1 MGNFLTNSWHFNQIR
16 FALGVGGLFTFYGIV
31 GFFVWMFGDTFGYGT
46 TQKIVIIALVLL
58 TLPFVLIIGF
68 VSSRRQKKKA
78 AALEAEKSAGEAAPV
93 EQKAVA
99 APESEDFIKGAEEVA
114 QFLKNSD
121 LAAGGKD
128 AIYSLPW
135 YLTMG
140 TPKSGKSS
148 LVLGSNLNFQTL
160 PSQRA
165 SEQKFIRPTRT
176 VDWRVT
182 SDAVFLDTAGRF
194 QTEGEDAEEW
204 NSLLDTIKKYRAN
217 RPLDGLILSVS
228 AERILHADE
237 REIEE
242 QAKVLRNRL
251 DEARQR
257 LKVRFPVYLV
267 FTHADAIE
275 GFRDSFSTSK
285 QEGKNLVW
293 GATIPLEKSDTAAS
307 LFDGEYEILQD
318 SIMKRRLLR
327 LSAPFPPVRQL
338 RIFNFPLHFGSA
350 RRKLGAFVTTLFRPN
365 PFSES
370 PFLRGFYFTAVP
382 INRPPMRGN
391 QTLANAA
398 IQQTVGESFFTQRLF
413 RDVILRDKDLVKTFQ
428 DQQQKPPIWGWLLTG
443 LGAALVLF
451 LLAMSAYSL
460 LANKKLV
467 DEASEKG
474 EAVLTIYK
482 ADFGKNPLDK
492 KPEEARVE
500 ISALD
505 RLRDQLVVLDNYDRE
520 GAPLGLRFG
529 MYSGNRIYEDR
540 LLPIYVQ
547 AVEQRFKKPVVAK
560 LEDDLKKFAASPL
573 SGNAEQQEET
583 LGKNYD
589 LLKTYLMLS
598 GDYRE
603 RADTA
608 TLSNNL
614 KDYWKTESKLPEDLI
629 LTAQEQLDF
638 YAKQVDRSEF
648 PRIKLDEKIVADAR
662 RKLQSYPAVSRY
674 YRRKVTEISKEVEDK
689 IGTMSAERILASN
702 GGDTNF
708 IEGSHIVPGAY
719 TLEGFQLMKTA
730 ISEANAKLSED
741 DWVMGEQG
749 KKEIAQTT
757 DSGKLQEFYY
767 RDYADQWKQFVKSLS
782 IKPYTKETA
791 DNALQSFSSA
801 NSPIEI
807 LLKEIERNTN
817 LSGKPKKMGWNWE
830 WVKSWFSSAKPNNTG
845 GNTQVEKEFRPLFTF
860 VGDEAQTDT
869 PLGKYRGS
877 LGKVANKFGGFSP
890 NEIETISQELA
901 KDNDKSFTELRKAD
915 GDIKNLLGVFSDTPS
930 GQELADFLRQ
940 PLDNLKTIFGADARS
955 QLAKTWTDSLLPKAK
970 EIEKG
975 YPFSGEGV
983 ADLAKVSAFLN
994 PANGELT
1001 RFYNERLKI
1010 YFEEKDGELRVKET
1024 SAVKFSDE
1032 FVAYL
1037 NNAFKLRRA
1046 LFGESSPTPKF
1057 EYEFRLQ
1064 PVKDALIEVTIDGQK
1079 ITSEGTGSSKMT
1091 FPASSGAETGV
1102 LMKFASTAAGAT
1114 SGTTFSTAPA
1124 GNSNSAVPP
1133 APKPDNAVSSGDV
1146 SLSFPGSWGLFK
1158 FVDAGGS
1165 GSPQKQASGEYN
1177 LNYNL
1182 RGKSVAATVRPA
1194 GEDLFNKE
1202 IFRKVS
1208 APQTLLKP

>member
-16 FALGVGGLFTFYGIV
+16 YALGVGGLFTFYGIV
-31 GFFVWMFGDTFGYGT
+31 GFAVWMLGDTFGYGA
-46 TQKIVIIALVLL
+46 TQKIVIIALILL

-68 VSSRRQKKKA
+68 VSSRRNKKKEAA
-78 AALEAEKSAGEAAPV
+78 AALEAEKAGENAAAPV
-93 EQKAVA
+93 EQKVIA
-99 APESEDFIKGAEEVA
+99 APENDDFNKGAEELV
-114 QFLKNSD
+114 QFLKSSD
-121 LAAGGKD
+121 LAANGKD
-128 AIYSLPW
+128 AVYSLPW

-140 TPKSGKSS
+140 TAKSGKSS

-165 SEQKFIRPTRT
+165 SEQKFIRPTRA

-182 SDAVFLDTAGRF
+182 SDAVFLDTAGRY
-194 QTEGEDAEEW
+194 QTEGADAEEW
-204 NSLLDTIKKYRAN
+204 NALLETVRKYRPN
-217 RPLDGLILSVS
+217 RPLDGLVLSVS
-228 AERILHADE
+228 AERILQADE

-293 GATIPLEKSDTAAS
+293 GATIPLENSDAAAS

-318 SIMKRRLLR
+318 AIMKRRLLR

-350 RRKLGAFVTTLFRPN
+350 RRKLGAFVATLFRPN

-382 INRPPMRGN
+382 VNRPPSRGS

-398 IQQTVGESFFTQRLF
+398 IQPTVGESFFTQRLF

-428 DQQQKPPIWGWLLTG
+428 EQQRKPPVWGWILTAA
-443 LGAALVLF
+443 GAILILVL
-451 LLAMSAYSL
+451 LGMTAYSL
-460 LANKKLV
+460 IANKKLV
-467 DEASEKG
+467 DQASEKG

-482 ADFGKNPLDK
+482 ADANSNPLDK
-492 KPEEARVE
+492 KPEEARTE

-505 RLRDQLVVLDNYDRE
+505 RLRDELVVLDNYDRNS
-520 GAPLGLRFG
+520 PPWYLRFG
-529 MYSGNRIYEDR
+529 MYSGSRIYEDK

-573 SGNAEQQEET
+573 AGNAEQQEET

-598 GDYRE
+598 GDYRD

-608 TLSNNL
+608 TLVNNL
-614 KDYWKTESKLPEDLI
+614 KDYWKSESKLPDDLN

-638 YAKQVDRSEF
+638 YARQVDRPEF
-648 PRIKLDEKIVADAR
+648 PRIKLDEKIVTDAR
-662 RKLQSYPAVSRY
+662 RKLQAYPAVSRY
-674 YRRKVTEISKEVEDK
+674 YRRKITDISKEVEDK

-702 GGDTNF
+702 SGDANF
-708 IEGSHIVPGAY
+708 IEGTHIVPGAY
-719 TLEGFQLMKTA
+719 TIEGFQLMKTA
-730 ISEANAKLSED
+730 ISESAEKLSED

-757 DSGKLQEFYY
+757 DAAKLEEFYY
-767 RDYADQWKQFVKSLS
+767 RDYADQWKQFVKGLS
-782 IKPYTKETA
+782 IKPLTKETA
-791 DNALQSFSSA
+791 DNALQEFSSA

-807 LLKEIERNTN
+807 LLKEVDRNTN
-817 LSGKPKKMGWNWE
+817 LSAKPKAQGWWE
-830 WVKSWFSSAKPNNTG
+830 WFKGFFSRAKPNNTG

-869 PLGKYRGS
+869 PLGKYRGE

-890 NEIETISQELA
+890 NEIEQISKELA
-901 KDNDKSFTELRKAD
+901 QDNDKSFPQLRKAD
-915 GDIKNLLGVFSDTPS
+915 SDIKTLLGVFNDTPS
-930 GQELADFLRQ
+930 GQEIADFLRE

-975 YPFSGEGV
+975 YPFSGEGE
-983 ADLAKVSAFLN
+983 ADFAKVSAFLN

-1001 RFYNERLKI
+1001 RFYNERLKT
-1010 YFEEKDGELRVKET
+1010 YFEEKDGELRVKDN

-1064 PVKDALIEVTIDGQK
+1064 PLKDALIEVTIDGQK
-1079 ITSEGTGSSKMT
+1079 ITSEGTASSKMT
-1091 FPASSGAETGV
+1091 FPASSGVETGV
-1102 LMKFASTAAGAT
+1102 FMNFASTAGT
-1114 SGTTFSTAPA
+1114 SSTGGTTFSSAPSGNTNSAPA
-1124 GNSNSAVPP
+1124 PRPSPVGNSDA
-1133 APKPDNAVSSGDV
+1133 SG
-1146 SLSFPGSWGLFK
+1146 SLRFPGNWGLFK
-1158 FVDAGGS
+1158 FVDAGN
-1165 GSPQKQASGEYN
+1165 PQKQAGGEYN
-1177 LNYNL
+1177 LNYKL
-1182 RGKSVAATVRPA
+1182 GGKSVAATVRPA
-1194 GEDLFNKE
+1194 GEDLFNNK
-1202 IFRKVS
+1202 IFSNVS
-1208 APQTLLKP
+1208 APQNLLKQ